1 MELVCLTGADSAA
14 CGIWEHEM
22 KRSACQQ
29 GWSLVEAMTVVAILG
44 VLSAA
49 AGPSLT
55 GTLEATFRQ
64 SFANEALMALSLAR
78 SEAIKRSDQV
88 VFCKAGSAAGCS
100 AAGDWR
106 QGWLAFHDSNGN
118 AQWDETESVVLRR
131 EALPPGWRLSG
142 NGPVANYV
150 AYQSLGNARLVT
162 GGFQAGTFTLCKESA
177 RPTTAIRLVIN
188 SVGRPR
194 TETVRVAS
202 C

>member
-1 MELVCLTGADSAA
+1 
-14 CGIWEHEM
+14 M
-22 KRSACQQ
+22 KRRACQR
-29 GWSLVEAMTVVAILG
+29 GLSLVEAMTVVAVLG
-44 VLSAA
+44 VLSAVA
-49 AGPSLT
+49 APPLT
-55 GTLEATFRQ
+55 GALDAAFRQ
-64 SFANEALMALSLAR
+64 GFANEALTALSLAR
-78 SEAIKRSDQV
+78 SEAIKRGDQV
-88 VFCKAGSAAGCS
+88 VFCKAQSAAACS
-100 AAGDWR
+100 TEGNWG

-118 AQWDETESVVLRR
+118 AQLDEHEPVVLRR

-162 GGFQAGTFTLCKESA
+162 GGFQAGTFTLCKEST
-177 RPTTAIRLVIN
+177 RPTTAVRLVIN